1 MNPIDL
7 AKGWL
12 WDVLKAIAWQILGH
26 INWWLVAATVM
37 TAVIIFA
44 VVGKLLG
51 RITKAGV
58 AAGLAFFLFAA
69 GSWMLRPAPTPV
81 VVKRTSTPWT
91 PPSMTIPMPD
101 LTKLAEGLATLG
113 EGIGGGMKNLVD
125 AVGRIEAPDW
135 LKKMGSGPS
144 TEELARQEKER
155 LARLAYEA
163 RQRALANK
171 RARRNR
177 ARIIGEEW
185 NRRWWAEMDRLTQ
198 QARAEEWERQQQMQR
213 MLNGMTGTRRV
224 GQ

>member
-1 MNPIDL
+1 MNPI
-7 AKGWL
+7 GWVWGWI
-12 WDVLKAIAWQILGH
+12 WDALKAIAWQLLGH

-44 VVGKLLG
+44 VVGKLLS
-51 RITKAGV
+51 RITKVGV
-58 AAGLAFFLFAA
+58 AAGLAFFLFAV
-69 GSWMLRPAPTPV
+69 GSWMLRPAPTPII
-81 VVKRTSTPWT
+81 VKRTSTPLT
-91 PPSMTIPMPD
+91 LPSMTIAMPD
-101 LTKLAEGLATLG
+101 LTKLGEGLATLG
-113 EGIGGGMKNLVD
+113 KGIGGGMKNLVD

-144 TEELARQEKER
+144 AEELARQEKER

-185 NRRWWAEMDRLTQ
+185 NRQWWAEMDRLSR
-198 QARAEEWERQQQMQR
+198 QARTEEWERQQRMQR
-213 MLNGMTGTRRV
+213 MLNGVTGTRRV